1 MVFWAAAK
9 TKALALSGAGWRKPR
24 HRLAPLRIAIAG
36 DLHGQ
41 WDGLDEEVLAQV
53 KPDALLVVGDL
64 SDGQQAIP
72 KRLSRLALPL
82 ACILGNHD
90 TGRDASGRTLQAQLT
105 LLGDLHCG
113 WGLRELRPPGLAVVG
128 ARPASAGGGHYLNRA
143 AEAVFG
149 PVGVEE
155 SAERITAAALRADPS
170 IPLVVL
176 AHSGPTGLG
185 SEASDPCGRDWKA
198 PACDWGDQDLAL
210 AIDRIRRSRPL
221 PLVVFGHMHHRLKR
235 GQGERQ
241 SFCRD
246 RSGTA
251 YLNTAFVPRHSEDAQ
266 GRALRH
272 FSWVEFQ
279 GGVLQEVSH
288 RWFSHAGALLYR
300 QTLYRAED
308 V

>member
-1 MVFWAAAK
+1 MFWAAAK

-24 HRLAPLRIAIAG
+24 HRLATLRIAIAG

-41 WDGLDEEVLAQV
+41 WDGLDEEVLDALA
-53 KPDALLVVGDL
+53 PDALLVVGDL
-64 SDGQQAIP
+64 SDGQQLIP
-72 KRLSRLALPL
+72 KRLTRLSLPM

-90 TGRDASGRTLQAQLT
+90 TGRDASGRTLQRQLD

-113 WGLRELRPPGLAVVG
+113 WGLRELHPPGLAVVG

-149 PVGVEE
+149 PVGLEE
-155 SAERITAAALRADPS
+155 SAERIRGAALSADPS
-170 IPLVVL
+170 LPLVVL
-176 AHSGPTGLG
+176 AHSGPSGLG
-185 SEASDPCGRDWKA
+185 SGAADPCGRDWKA

-210 AIDRIRRSRPL
+210 AIDLIRRSRPV

-241 SFCRD
+241 SFSRD
-246 RSGTA
+246 RSGTT
-251 YLNTAFVPRHSEDAQ
+251 YLNTACVPRHGEDPQ

-272 FSWVEFQ
+272 FSWVEFED
-279 GGVLQEVSH
+279 GVLQEVSH
-288 RWFSHAGALLYR
+288 RWFSHGGTLPYR
-300 QTLYRAED
+300 QTLFRAE
-308 V
+308 VA